1 MFYITVFNIFYH
13 CIYLVLL
20 CIVSSF
26 SILLLSSF
34 LTEKEKICQM
44 QEHYERL
51 LKKAKDELEVLRKQV
66 NMTHQELLFTQK
78 WYAYCLTICFLS
90 KWEKVKMV
98 DTHFT

>member
-13 CIYLVLL
+13 FICLL
-20 CIVSSF
+20 LLSIVSFF
-26 SILLLSSF
+26 SILLLSSL

-66 NMTHQELLFTQK
+66 DMTHQELLFTQK
-78 WYAYCLTICFLS
+78 WYAYC
-90 KWEKVKMV
+90 
-98 DTHFT
+98 